1 MDVLDR
7 KIQILERKGW
17 FEGLEHRREALDRLL
32 PTIRA
37 AHDPITR
44 ELYLSRVAERTG
56 VDKKVLETEVAA
68 MREWVETP
76 TARGAGGQGGSGA
89 PPVRDES
96 ARPARANPGARDEEA
111 LLAIALADDAW
122 RRRTVEAAQPDW
134 FEVPEL
140 REIFESLARLPAA
153 DLAVIPEGLSPA
165 AQGHWTALLDR
176 AVLRNGR
183 GLDQEFTTACQL
195 LESRPLVR
203 ELQGLQRRLQAATG
217 SEQEALFREKAL
229 RIEELN
235 ARYPEV
241 IRTQHTRRRLR
252 ESPADGRRR
261 S

>member
-1 MDVLDR
+1 M
-7 KIQILERKGW
+7 
-17 FEGLEHRREALDRLL
+17 
-32 PTIRA
+32 
-37 AHDPITR
+37 
-44 ELYLSRVAERTG
+44 
-56 VDKKVLETEVAA
+56 
-68 MREWVETP
+68 
-76 TARGAGGQGGSGA
+76 
-89 PPVRDES
+89 
-96 ARPARANPGARDEEA
+96 ARPE
-111 LLAIALADDAW
+111 
-122 RRRTVEAAQPDW
+122 W

-140 REIFESLARLPAA
+140 REIFEALATAPAGE
-153 DLAVIPEGLSPA
+153 LGGIPEGLSPG

-176 AVLRNGR
+176 AAVRSGR

-217 SEQEALFREKAL
+217 SEQEALFREKAT